1 MNQLI
6 EELFFVAALFLMFLM
21 INPRMFEDWLRKH
34 GESKMAVLVE
44 RFLVIFQWVI
54 LFILLMVFIFI
65 IDHNLI

>member
-34 GESKMAVLVE
+34 GEYEMAVLVE

>member
-21 INPRMFEDWLRKH
+21 INPRMFEDWLIKH

-44 RFLVIFQWVI
+44 GFLVIFQWVI

>member
-6 EELFFVAALFLMFLM
+6 EQLFFVAALFLMFLM
-21 INPRMFEDWLRKH
+21 INPRMFEDWLRKN
-34 GESKMAVLVE
+34 GEYKMAALVE

-65 IDHNLI
+65 IDHNLN

>member
-34 GESKMAVLVE
+34 GEYKMAVLVE